1 MKFPSELHK
10 DDIPRAAGADELL
23 AIGFSGSPQQHE
35 SVMPLAGTELVL
47 MIICVMS

>member
-23 AIGFSGSPQQHE
+23 AIGFSGGLQQHE
-35 SVMPLAGTELVL
+35 WVMPLAGTELVFL
-47 MIICVMS
+47 LL